1 MNQSFTWQL
10 YIRNRV
16 TLDTNNHHSLTDDA
30 SQSSSIP
37 SLANRITVSDYFV
50 SSFYCRPPPHRRC
63 SSSSWTIVPR
73 ITAHESW
80 CSCQEKIQS
89 RFLYLTFWIFLF
101 PIFLLGFIPVS
112 LIIKYVHK
120 WCVRQIDRSI
130 AVRSVAFLY
139 RQSKIVL
146 FRLDHWMK
154 LDRCNSWVRE

>member
-73 ITAHESW
+73 ITPHESW

-89 RFLYLTFWIFLF
+89 RFLYLTFWISLF
-101 PIFLLGFIPVS
+101 PYFPISYFPTRLYFCIFNYKTR
-112 LIIKYVHK
+112 IINDV
-120 WCVRQIDRSI
+120 
-130 AVRSVAFLY
+130 
-139 RQSKIVL
+139 
-146 FRLDHWMK
+146 
-154 LDRCNSWVRE
+154 LDR